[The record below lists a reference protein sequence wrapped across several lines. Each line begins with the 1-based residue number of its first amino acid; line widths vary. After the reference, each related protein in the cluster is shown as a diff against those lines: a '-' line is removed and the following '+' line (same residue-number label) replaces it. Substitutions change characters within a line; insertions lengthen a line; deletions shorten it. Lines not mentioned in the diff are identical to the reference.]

1 MHCGVGL
8 HALHTRAT
16 RRISSDPRTPRSC
29 LHFLHDGATPLST
42 LDIRWIRRTC
52 PQLNSRAIACPDET
66 SRRNAGRAFDGIEH
80 RSQIDLSDVRDVR
93 HDASSTR
100 QSPHSHS
107 IYKLFVRYG
116 LRVAKTEVGKVT
128 RVTSHDSIPRARRTE
143 RDAGGTSIQRCEFKI
158 KFKLLKVVRSWCT
171 WGKN

>member
-1 MHCGVGL
+1 MRLHCGVGL
-8 HALHTRAT
+8 QALHTRAT
-16 RRISSDPRTPRSC
+16 RRMSSDPRTPRSC

-52 PQLNSRAIACPDET
+52 PQLNSRANACPDET

-128 RVTSHDSIPRARRTE
+128 RHTIQSLERGEPKEMRVGRASSVASSRSSSSYYNCTRT
-143 RDAGGTSIQRCEFKI
+143 
-158 KFKLLKVVRSWCT
+158 
-171 WGKN
+171 